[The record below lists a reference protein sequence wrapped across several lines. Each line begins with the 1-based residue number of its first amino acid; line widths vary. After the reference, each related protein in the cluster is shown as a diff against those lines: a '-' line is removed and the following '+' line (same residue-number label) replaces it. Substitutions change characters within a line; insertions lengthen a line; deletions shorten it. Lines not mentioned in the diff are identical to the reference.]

1 MQELQGSDG
10 SQAPETEIDAGTVAG
25 GAGTLAAPQLW
36 QATLGQLQLQVTR
49 PIFETYLRETA
60 GVRFDGETL
69 AVAAPSD
76 FATEWLS
83 IKLRPLILQTLSQ
96 IVGGPA
102 TVTFEVIGAP
112 GRSAQVMDGAPLLQP
127 RDEPDPSRQRRRR
140 SGRRRRIHLARE
152 RSRRNGQQ
160 D

>member
-1 MQELQGSDG
+1 MHELQSSEDAR
-10 SQAPETEIDAGTVAG
+10 APAIDPGGDAGG
-25 GAGTLAAPQLW
+25 EPLAAPQLW
-36 QATLGQLQLQVTR
+36 QVTLGQLQLQVTR

-60 GVRFDGETL
+60 GVRFDGGTL

-102 TVTFEVIGAP
+102 
-112 GRSAQVMDGAPLLQP
+112 
-127 RDEPDPSRQRRRR
+127 
-140 SGRRRRIHLARE
+140 
-152 RSRRNGQQ
+152 
-160 D
+160 